1 MMKKAFY
8 LIIPVLACFLLGLTA
23 SYLQKDAI
31 ETWYPFLDKPALT
44 PPNIV
49 FPVAWSLIY
58 ICMGL
63 SAGWILL
70 SDSLRKKELATLFG
84 IQLLLNFLWS
94 FLFFYLRNPL
104 AGLVDILLLDLFVI
118 LYAVRSYPVKKISSV
133 LFWPYLAW
141 IFFATYL
148 NGYIFLYN

>member
-1 MMKKAFY
+1 MKKAFY
-8 LIIPVLACFLLGLTA
+8 LITPVLVCFLAGLTA

-31 ETWYPFLDKPALT
+31 GTWYPFLNKPALT

-49 FPVAWSLIY
+49 FPIAWSIIY
-58 ICMGL
+58 LCMGL
-63 SAGWILL
+63 SVGWILM

-104 AGLVDILLLDLFVI
+104 AGMVDILLLDLFVI
-118 LYAVRSYPVKKISSV
+118 LYAVRSYPVKKTSSV